1 MNTHIQTIEI
11 KNYKCFQD
19 FRAKNLKRVN
29 LIGGRNNI
37 GKTSFLEACLL
48 CMADDYSDIYGRLL
62 EIGTHRNLV
71 NRVLQHKKRREN
83 LKNLIVDSSNISIV
97 INEDRELYIKNRD
110 NRYQIKPPL
119 LDAKEMR
126 YGELF
131 DRLDRDIEYSYMAFS
146 SNYISPF
153 SDFNDSYNRGISSLK
168 LENRLKTLNTHIK
181 ELFDIDEL
189 DYINNQ
195 PQLFKN
201 EWKELSLYG
210 QGVKTFVNIMISLL
224 LLEDKILFIDEIENG
239 IHYSL
244 FDKMW
249 EIILKISKTR
259 GVQIFAT
266 THSKECINSYNRV
279 SQRLEDDNITFIN
292 LSRNRKDKIVPI
304 VLDSGMF
311 RSELAQNHEVR
322 AW

>member
-1 MNTHIQTIEI
+1 M
-11 KNYKCFQD
+11 
-19 FRAKNLKRVN
+19 
-29 LIGGRNNI
+29 
-37 GKTSFLEACLL
+37 
-48 CMADDYSDIYGRLL
+48 L

-71 NRVLQHKKRREN
+71 NRVLQYKKQREN

-119 LDAKEMR
+119 LGAKEIR

-168 LENRLKTLNTHIK
+168 LENRLKTLNSHLK

-195 PQLFKN
+195 PQLFKDK
-201 EWKELSLYG
+201 WKELSLYG

-249 EIILKISKTR
+249 EIILKISKRR

-266 THSKECINSYNRV
+266 THSKECIDSYNKV
-279 SQRLEDDNITFIN
+279 SQRLEDDDIAFIN

>member
-1 MNTHIQTIEI
+1 MNTHIQTVEI

-19 FRAKNLKRVN
+19 FRVKNLKRVN

-37 GKTSFLEACLL
+37 GKTTFLEACLL
-48 CMADDYSDIYGRLL
+48 CMADDYIDIYSRLL

-71 NRVLQHKKRREN
+71 NKVLQHKKRQEN
-83 LKNLIVDSSNISIV
+83 LRNLIIDNSNISMV
-97 INEDRELYIKNRD
+97 INEDRELYIKNID
-110 NRYQIKPPL
+110 NKYQIKPLL

-131 DRLDRDIEYSYMAFS
+131 DRLDVDIEYSYMAFS
-146 SNYISPF
+146 TNYISPF
-153 SDFNDSYNRGISSLK
+153 SDFNDSYNRGISFLK
-168 LENRLKTLNTHIK
+168 LENRLKTLNSHLK

-195 PQLFKN
+195 PQLLKN
-201 EWKELSLYG
+201 RWKELSLYG

-224 LLEDKILFIDEIENG
+224 LLHDKILFVDEIENG
-239 IHYSL
+239 IHYAL
-244 FDKMW
+244 FDEMW
-249 EIILKISKTR
+249 EIILKISKER
-259 GVQIFAT
+259 EVQIFAT
-266 THSKECINSYNRV
+266 THSKECIESYNRV
-279 SQRLEDDNITFIN
+279 SQRLEDDDITFIN
-292 LSRNRKDKIVPI
+292 LSRNRRDKIVSI